1 MDRLIEFITNHL
13 YLWIA
18 LMVIIVLIVQD
29 LVEGAL
35 RKYKPAT
42 PIEIVTLIN
51 QGATVIDVREPAEYA
66 KGHIGDALGIPLDT
80 LDKHLNKLAENKDKP
95 IIVACNMGSRSPAAC
110 KKLTQQGFKTV
121 YTLKGGMQAWEEEN
135 FPIKK
140 TIGKE
145 KNTD

>member
-29 LVEGAL
+29 MVEGAL
-35 RKYKPAT
+35 RKYKSAT
-42 PIEIVTLIN
+42 PINTVTLIN
-51 QGATVIDVREPAEYA
+51 QGATIIDVREPAEYA
-66 KGHIGDALGIPLDT
+66 KGHIDEALGIPLDT
-80 LDKHLNKLAENKDKP
+80 LDKQLKQLAADKDKP

-110 KKLTQQGFKTV
+110 KKLIQEGFKDV

-140 TIGKE
+140 KSKKE